1 MTWRKTSLIAA
12 GFTGSM
18 ALGVWMAPYVTDR
31 GADTPVVTAAE
42 PAVVAAA
49 PAPAS
54 APRASLAEREARE
67 TTARVAA
74 VAPSSPELQ
83 ARLKPVFASGTDVE
97 KAAAGF
103 DSSEQFAV
111 IAHLA
116 RNTGVPFVLL
126 KHRVLDEGRSL
137 TEALTMS
144 NADVDARLEVNRARA
159 AARAD
164 IWSVG

>member
-1 MTWRKTSLIAA
+1 MTWGKASLIAV
-12 GFTGSM
+12 GFVASM

-31 GADTPVVTAAE
+31 PAEAPVVATAE
-42 PAVVAAA
+42 PVVVA
-49 PAPAS
+49 PAPAPVARPS
-54 APRASLAEREARE
+54 AAAREARE

-83 ARLKPVFASGTDVE
+83 QRLKSVLASGTDTE

-103 DSSEQFAV
+103 NNSEQFAV
-111 IAHLA
+111 IAHLS

-126 KHRVLDEGRSL
+126 KHRVLNEGRSL
-137 TEALTMS
+137 TDAVKMS
-144 NADVDARLEVNRARA
+144 NADVDVRHELSRARA

-164 IWSVG
+164 ILSVS